1 MPKFNA
7 NLTMLFNEVPFLD
20 RFQAAAEAG
29 FKGVEYLF
37 PYAFDKDALAERLV
51 KHGLVQVLHNLPA
64 SNWDGGERG
73 PGLDQGAGW
82 PSGQIRETMQSH
94 PMEIIGV
101 SNNGAHWIAFTAIA
115 FTDIGER

>member
-29 FKGVEYLF
+29 FKGVEFLF
-37 PYAFDKDALAERLV
+37 PYAFDKDEIAERLV
-51 KHGLVQVLHNLPA
+51 KHGLVRVLHNLPA
-64 SNWDGGERG
+64 GNWDGGERG

-82 PSGQIRETMQSH
+82 PSGRNRETMQSH
-94 PMEIIGV
+94 PMEIFGV
-101 SNNGAHWIAFTAIA
+101 RNNGAPSIAFTAIA
-115 FTDIGER
+115 FTDIGAR

>member
-37 PYAFDKDALAERLV
+37 PSAFDKDAHPKALSQTIAECCRL
-51 KHGLVQVLHNLPA
+51 PDSA
-64 SNWDGGERG
+64 
-73 PGLDQGAGW
+73 
-82 PSGQIRETMQSH
+82 QIWR
-94 PMEIIGV
+94 
-101 SNNGAHWIAFTAIA
+101 
-115 FTDIGER
+115 R

>member
-1 MPKFNA
+1 MPGFSA
-7 NLTMLFNEVPFLD
+7 NLTLLFNEVPFLE
-20 RFQAAAEAG
+20 RFQAAAG
-29 FKGVEYLF
+29 FKGVEFLF
-37 PYAFDKDALAERLV
+37 PYAFDKDEIAERLIQ
-51 KHGLVQVLHNLPA
+51 HGLVRVLHNLPA
-64 SNWDGGERG
+64 GNWDGGERG

-115 FTDIGER
+115 FTDIGAR

>member
-1 MPKFNA
+1 MPRFNA
-7 NLTMLFNEVPFLD
+7 NLTLLFNEVPFLD

-29 FKGVEYLF
+29 FKGVEFLF
-37 PYAFDKDALAERLV
+37 PCAFDKDEIAERLV

-64 SNWDGGERG
+64 GNWDGGERG

-115 FTDIGER
+115 FTNIGAR